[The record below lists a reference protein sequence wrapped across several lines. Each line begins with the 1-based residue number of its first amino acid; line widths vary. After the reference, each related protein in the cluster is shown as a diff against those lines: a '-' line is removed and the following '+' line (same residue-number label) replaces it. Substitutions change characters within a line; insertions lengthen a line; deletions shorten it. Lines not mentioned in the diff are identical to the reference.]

1 MQAYDVS
8 FNMVILML
16 SLDIDFGIFDDLGN
30 SNLNV
35 GFRGNLEE
43 IMKQN
48 HWKRDLKFQHHIFLS
63 FVQNGSKSG
72 HQALLRWNWHCEDI

>member
-1 MQAYDVS
+1 MVDDYNSIPKDDLEEIFVRIEMQAYDVS

-48 HWKRDLKFQHHIFLS
+48 H
-63 FVQNGSKSG
+63 
-72 HQALLRWNWHCEDI
+72 